1 MNHELRITSR
11 AEADIAAAFDWYEQR
26 VPSLG
31 VDFVRCV
38 DATISLVQR
47 SPQLFRMRHSLHR
60 LAMTPRFPYAVYFIW
75 NESAGIISIRRVLAF
90 AQNAPTYLDQP

>member
-1 MNHELRITSR
+1 
-11 AEADIAAAFDWYEQR
+11 
-26 VPSLG
+26 
-31 VDFVRCV
+31 
-38 DATISLVQR
+38 
-47 SPQLFRMRHSLHR
+47 MRHSLHR